1 MNGYTRNVLVV
12 AADAAERERLA
23 TALEGDGFQVE
34 LCPGPAEPEYAC
46 IGARLGGCPLVTDP
60 CVVVLDMDLG
70 AEGSAQWR
78 AAVDLLDFY
87 VEAGHRVVALSSRPI
102 AGHEERCLRV
112 RRHPET
118 EILLAALWSSASPSA
133 AGGGRGTDIAGRR
146 EVSSTGPAPA
156 CA

>member
-46 IGARLGGCPLVTDP
+46 IGARLGRCPLVTDA

-70 AEGSAQWR
+70 AEGFAQGR
-78 AAVDLLDFY
+78 ASEHLLDFY
-87 VEAGHRVVALSSRPI
+87 GEAGHRVVALGSRPI

-118 EILLAALWSSASPSA
+118 EILLAAVWASASPS
-133 AGGGRGTDIAGRR
+133 GGFGGRGTDIAGRR
-146 EVSSTGPAPA
+146 EVSSPGPAPA